1 MTMNTGIAASAGNSA
16 DLPLRSWIRSNLHGV
31 TWKRFGV
38 FCLINIW
45 NALASWP
52 VARALFGIDEAMSA
66 VRAFALLLAIYMV
79 CYGLATLVLIV
90 AANRA
95 PDEPRRWV
103 LPFGLACLLAGLTA
117 TIFVLQVFAYPNAER
132 MPYTAFFANWSGGM
146 FEAGI
151 VGAVFLFLIHRD
163 QTSARLQQEEVDR
176 IAVDQD
182 LMQSR
187 LQVLQSQIEPH
198 FLFNTVANIR
208 WLLQTDR
215 VAGKSMLQQFSR
227 YVEAALPQLRDSQS
241 SLGRELALASAY
253 LSVQQI
259 RMGARLATKIAV
271 PDRLKAAAIPPMML
285 ITLVENAIKHGL
297 APLPDGGSIS
307 IEATAE
313 NGRLVVRVVDSGVGL
328 KVHSGS
334 GIGIANTRNRLQAL
348 YRNAARL
355 AISQNPVAGVTATI
369 EVPLASGNP
378 AANQPC

>member
-1 MTMNTGIAASAGNSA
+1 MRMNTGIVASARHSTAFPFRNWMKA
-16 DLPLRSWIRSNLHGV
+16 NLHGV

-52 VARALFGIDEAMSA
+52 VARALFGLDEGMGA

-95 PDEPRRWV
+95 PDEPRRWI
-103 LPFGLACLLAGLTA
+103 LPFVLAILSAGLAS
-117 TIFVLQVFAYPNAER
+117 TIFSTQLFDSPSAER
-132 MPYTAFFANWSGGM
+132 MPYSRFFVGWSGGM

-151 VGAVFLFLIHRD
+151 VGAAFLFLMHRD
-163 QTSARLQQEEVDR
+163 RTSARLQQEEVDR
-176 IAVDQD
+176 MAVDQD

-198 FLFNTVANIR
+198 FLFNTIANIR

-215 VAGKSMLQQFSR
+215 VAGKLMLQQFSR

-241 SLGRELALASAY
+241 SLGRELALAAAY

-259 RMGARLATKIAV
+259 RMGGRLTTSMNI
-271 PDRLKAAAIPPMML
+271 PDRLKAATFPPMML

-297 APLPDGGSIS
+297 APLPAGGSIT
-307 IEATAE
+307 IEATAL
-313 NGRLVVRVVDSGVGL
+313 NDRLTIRVIDSGVGL
-328 KVHSGS
+328 KAHSGS
-334 GIGIANTRNRLQAL
+334 GIGIVNTRNRLHAL
-348 YRNAARL
+348 HRNAARL
-355 AISQNPVAGVTATI
+355 SISQNPVAGVTATI
-369 EVPLASGNP
+369 EVPLDFRIP
-378 AANQPC
+378 EANRP